1 MKEQNSKAKKNKTNF
16 IIPDFL
22 NVPECVYLLDTFRAH
37 KEIYKDNIDIIGL
50 HGMFVG
56 HSWNIR
62 DKKFEMYTMDYD
74 LLNKI
79 KAKYNNEYNISL
91 FITFDKEEIS
101 VKDLEDEYSNKVM
114 EIFNDK
120 KNYVICKSKR
130 LADYIKET
138 YKNVK
143 VIADFEE
150 NSEQDNEYL
159 LVNPKYNRSEFI
171 KNYSNPEKLILIP
184 DGGFIPNRRNLFH
197 HSKKE
202 LVMKTINPK
211 KDKYHSNKSALSFI
225 EIQKQ
230 EEYLT
235 FEDLI
240 DYSNFGIN
248 TFVFSGIGVYNIAMY
263 LNYIDYIYK
272 EEYKADAC
280 NNFLFRLVQM
290 KEQEVKAIHTFEL

>member
-1 MKEQNSKAKKNKTNF
+1 MKEQNSKAKKNKINF

-91 FITFDKEEIS
+91 FITFDKEEVN

-120 KNYVICKSKR
+120 KNYVICKSNR
-130 LADYIKET
+130 LANYIKET

-143 VIADFEE
+143 VIVDFDE
-150 NSEQDNEYL
+150 SKEQDNERL
-159 LVNPKYNRSEFI
+159 LVNPKLNRSEVI
-171 KNYSNPEKLILIP
+171 KNYKNREKLILIP

-202 LVMKTINPK
+202 LVIKTFNPK
-211 KDKYHSNKSALSFI
+211 KDKYHSNQNSLSFI
-225 EIQKQ
+225 EAKQ
-230 EEYLT
+230 QESYLSFEELEEYAK
-235 FEDLI
+235 
-240 DYSNFGIN
+240 FGIN
-248 TFVFSGIGVYNIAMY
+248 TFMFSGIGMYNIAMY
-263 LNYIDYIYK
+263 MNYIEYIYK
-272 EEYKADAC
+272 DEYKFDAV
-280 NNFLFRLVQM
+280 NNFLTRLVVL
-290 KEQEVKAIHTFEL
+290 KEQEVKAIHSYEL

>member
-1 MKEQNSKAKKNKTNF
+1 MKEQNSKAKKNKINF

-37 KEIYKDNIDIIGL
+37 KEIYKDNIDIVGL

-91 FITFDKEEIS
+91 FITFDKEDIS

-120 KNYVICKSKR
+120 KNYVICKSNK
-130 LADYIKET
+130 LAEYIKET

-143 VIADFEE
+143 IIVDFDE
-150 NSEQDNEYL
+150 NVEHDNEYL
-159 LVNPKYNRSEFI
+159 LVNPKLNRSEII
-171 KNYSNPEKLILIP
+171 KNYKNCIC
-184 DGGFIPNRRNLFH
+184 
-197 HSKKE
+197 
-202 LVMKTINPK
+202 
-211 KDKYHSNKSALSFI
+211 
-225 EIQKQ
+225 
-230 EEYLT
+230 
-235 FEDLI
+235 
-240 DYSNFGIN
+240 
-248 TFVFSGIGVYNIAMY
+248 NI
-263 LNYIDYIYK
+263 
-272 EEYKADAC
+272 
-280 NNFLFRLVQM
+280 
-290 KEQEVKAIHTFEL
+290 